1 MRIGVDVGGTFTD
14 VVLSTQD
21 GLVTAKTPTTDDQ
34 SVGVVRGVEKACE
47 IAGTEPSEVDEL
59 VHATTV
65 GVNTLLERDG
75 ARTALVTTEG
85 FGDVLEIRRQTRD
98 ELYDLEAKR
107 TPPFV
112 PRERRHEVEE
122 RATVDG
128 VTEEVDE
135 DELRALPL
143 DGVESVAICFLHSY
157 AHTENEREAARVLRD
172 EFDAHV
178 SVSSDVLPEFRE
190 YERASTTVVDAYVTP
205 RVASYLNR
213 LVERLDGVGAP
224 VPRVMSSNGGVVRAE
239 RAAESAVG
247 TVMSG
252 PAAGVVGASEYGDR
266 VVSFDMGGTSTDVGL
281 VRDGVEKTTETRV
294 EGAHVGVP
302 SVDVTTVGAG
312 GGSIAYVD
320 EGGALRVGPES
331 AGAEPGPAC
340 YGLGGERPTVTDA
353 DVALGYVRGGKEFGD
368 EVVVDAEAASDALS
382 TLEGFDDATEA
393 ALGVRRVADEKTA
406 RAVRSMTV
414 ERGYDP
420 RGFTMVA
427 FGGAGPAHAA
437 NVAESLGIEEVVVP
451 RAGGVLS
458 AYGLLCA
465 DEKAE
470 ASRTVGRDD
479 DNEEVLRELETE
491 ARDELGRTDAQV
503 RRYADV
509 RYAGQGTEL
518 TVRAGRPFDADGTRD
533 AFKREHETRYGY
545 TMEEEVRVVS
555 LRAEAVVE
563 KTSPE
568 TGTETKGGAEKNE
581 PTGIHD
587 AVFTE
592 GTHETAFYDGIGTVG
607 ADGVLET
614 PAVVEYGETTA
625 VVPPGWE
632 ARVKDGDLYMRVSEE
647 GET

>member
-14 VVLSTQD
+14 VTLSTED
-21 GLVTAKTPTTDDQ
+21 GLRTTKTPTTDDQ
-34 SVGVVRGVEKACE
+34 SVGVARGVEKVCE
-47 IAGTEPSEVDEL
+47 EAGVEPSDADSL

-85 FGDVLEIRRQTRD
+85 FGDVLEIRRQTRE

-107 TPPFV
+107 EPPFV
-112 PRERRHEVEE
+112 PRERRHEVSE
-122 RATVDG
+122 RATLDG
-128 VTEEVDE
+128 IVETVEE

-143 DGVESVAICFLHSY
+143 EDAESIAVCFLHSY
-157 AHTENEREAARVLRD
+157 THPENEREAERILRD
-172 EFDAHV
+172 EFDAHI

-190 YERASTTVVDAYVTP
+190 YERTSTTVVDAYVTP
-205 RVASYLNR
+205 RVASYLHR
-213 LVERLDGVGAP
+213 LVERLGEIGAP
-224 VPRVMSSNGGVVRAE
+224 EPLVMSSNGGVVGVE
-239 RAAESAVG
+239 RTAESAVG

-252 PAAGVVGASEYGDR
+252 PAGGVVGAAEYGDR

-281 VRDGVEKTTETRV
+281 VRDGIEKTTETRV

-312 GGSIAYVD
+312 GGSVARID

-353 DVALGYVRGGKEFGD
+353 DVALGYIRDRKEFGD
-368 EVVVDAEAASDALS
+368 EVVVDKDEAQEALE
-382 TLEGFDDATEA
+382 TLDGFEGATEA
-393 ALGVRRVADEKTA
+393 ALGVRRVADEKTG

-420 RGFTMVA
+420 RSFSIVA
-427 FGGAGPAHAA
+427 FGGAGPGHAPK
-437 NVAESLGIEEVVVP
+437 VAESLGVENVVVP
-451 RAGGVLS
+451 RAAGVLS

-470 ASRTVGRDD
+470 ASRTVGSDD
-479 DNEEVLRELETE
+479 DYEEVLSELEAE
-491 ARDELGRTDAQV
+491 AREELGKEDAFV
-503 RRYADV
+503 RRHADV

-518 TVRAGRPFDADGTRD
+518 TVDVGSPFDADETRKG
-533 AFKREHETRYGY
+533 FEKEHETRYGY
-545 TMEEEVRVVS
+545 TMDEEVRVVA
-555 LRAEAVVE
+555 LRAEAVME
-563 KTSPE
+563 
-568 TGTETKGGAEKNE
+568 NE
-581 PTGIHD
+581 APPTGGVESDIEATVESRE
-587 AVFTE
+587 AVFE
-592 GTHETAFYDGIGTVG
+592 DGVKETTFYDGVP
-607 ADGVLET
+607 DGELET
-614 PAVVEYGETTA
+614 PAVIEYGETTA

-632 ARVKDGDLYMRVSEE
+632 AHAEGGDLYMSKGGGR
-647 GET
+647 

>member
-14 VVLSTQD
+14 VTLSTED
-21 GLVTAKTPTTDDQ
+21 SLRTAKTPTTDDQ
-34 SVGVVRGVEKACE
+34 SVGVARGVEKVCE
-47 IAGTEPSEVDEL
+47 EAGVEPSDADGL

-98 ELYDLEAKR
+98 QLYDLEAER

-112 PRERRHEVEE
+112 PRERRHEVSE
-122 RATVDG
+122 RATVNE
-128 VTEEVDE
+128 VEETVDE

-143 DGVESVAICFLHSY
+143 EDAESIAVSFLHSY
-157 AHTENEREAARVLRD
+157 AHPENERDAARVLRD

-190 YERASTTVVDAYVTP
+190 YERTSTTVVDAYVTP
-205 RVASYLNR
+205 RVASYLRR
-213 LVERLDGVGAP
+213 LVEHLDEIGAP
-224 VPRVMSSNGGVVRAE
+224 RPLVMASNGGVVGVG

-252 PAAGVVGASEYGDR
+252 PAGGVVGAAEYGDR

-281 VRDGVEKTTETRV
+281 VRDGIEKTTETRV

-312 GGSIAYVD
+312 GGSVAYVD

-353 DVALGYVRGGKEFGD
+353 DVALGYVRDGKKFGD
-368 EVVVDAEAASDALS
+368 EVVVDAEKARDALE
-382 TLEGFDDATEA
+382 TLEGFEDATEA

-420 RGFTMVA
+420 RGFSIVA
-427 FGGAGPAHAA
+427 FGGAGPGHAA
-437 NVAESLGIEEVVVP
+437 LVGESLGVEDIVVP
-451 RAGGVLS
+451 RAAGVLS

-470 ASRTVGRDD
+470 VSRTVGSDD
-479 DNEEVLRELETE
+479 DHEEVLSVLEDE
-491 ARDELGRTDAQV
+491 ASEELGKEGASV
-503 RRYADV
+503 RRHADV
-509 RYAGQGTEL
+509 RYAGQGREL
-518 TVRAGRPFDADGTRD
+518 TVSVGRPFDEKEARE
-533 AFKREHETRYGY
+533 AFEREHETRYGY
-545 TMEEEVRVVS
+545 TMEEEIRVVS
-555 LRAEAVVE
+555 LRAEAVVGNE
-563 KTSPE
+563 APATGGGE
-568 TGTETKGGAEKNE
+568 TGGEAEVE
-581 PTGIHD
+581 RRE
-587 AVFTE
+587 AVFE
-592 GTHETAFYDGIGTVG
+592 DGVRETTFYDGVPDGT
-607 ADGVLET
+607 LET

-632 ARVKDGDLYMRVSEE
+632 ARVEDGDLYMSHEE
-647 GET
+647 ER